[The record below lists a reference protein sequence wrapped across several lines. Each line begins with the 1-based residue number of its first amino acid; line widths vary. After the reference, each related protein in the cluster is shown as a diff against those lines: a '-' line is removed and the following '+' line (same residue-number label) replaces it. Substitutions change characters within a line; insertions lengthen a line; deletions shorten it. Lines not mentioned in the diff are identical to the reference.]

1 VRSRR
6 EVGPAES
13 LCFFAG
19 HGEIVGKAFTT
30 EDTLWIYGKRLHN
43 YGKSPFYSWEN
54 PLFRLGHGFQF
65 ANCECLPEDR
75 RSEVCPVSK
84 TPKIDFIIFFQ
95 KAQLHKSH
103 LICFGLWKCL
113 VYFQIQW
120 NINGLLSNGEW
131 NILWFIVICPMA
143 YSILSTYYPMEND
156 IQCFFWYFVHWTLQY
171 LAIKE
176 SHCETN
182 LAISDNV
189 GEKNLVMDHSIPIEI
204 YILPSGKHTKTY
216 GTSPFSMG
224 KSTISMAIFNSKLLV
239 YQRVMGSSAFFI
251 MTSWNA
257 TFYMLGPRLLIVPPS
272 PGRPPL
278 HPQLGMIYSWFTM
291 VRKHGFKVLT
301 IFSTFKVY

>member
-1 VRSRR
+1 MRSRR

-30 EDTLWIYGKRLHN
+30 EDTLWIYGKRLRN

-156 IQCFFWYFVHWTLQY
+156 IQCFFGILSTELCNILQSKNHIVRQTLPYQTT
-171 LAIKE
+171 LAKKIWSWILE
-176 SHCETN
+176 MNGNELC
-182 LAISDNV
+182 ISLSRV
-189 GEKNLVMDHSIPIEI
+189 GCIAHRLQNRSVD
-204 YILPSGKHTKTY
+204 
-216 GTSPFSMG
+216 
-224 KSTISMAIFNSKLLV
+224 
-239 YQRVMGSSAFFI
+239 
-251 MTSWNA
+251 
-257 TFYMLGPRLLIVPPS
+257 PR
-272 PGRPPL
+272 
-278 HPQLGMIYSWFTM
+278 
-291 VRKHGFKVLT
+291 
-301 IFSTFKVY
+301 